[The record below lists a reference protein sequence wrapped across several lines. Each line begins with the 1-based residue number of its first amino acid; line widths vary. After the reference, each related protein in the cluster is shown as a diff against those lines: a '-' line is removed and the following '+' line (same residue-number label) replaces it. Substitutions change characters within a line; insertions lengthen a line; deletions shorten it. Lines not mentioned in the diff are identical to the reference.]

1 MTAPSG
7 PNSSSGNSPSNGH
20 ATNDHSVAGQNSG
33 PVSAP
38 TVPLKVYRELA
49 AELQA
54 TKALLDSVNTQNQYM
69 TRQNQQL
76 RQEVDRLVQSSLTLQ
91 QLVQSGQNH
100 AAASDI
106 ARQQAEA
113 VAAQLRPTRANP
125 TAPSAPPRTQ
135 SPDNKD
141 DKDNTPLFTE
151 ESVAPFAPET
161 ESSPREI
168 SGIWLWLTVFVIIV
182 TAFVAGFVVV
192 KPLLPSNNNG

>member
-1 MTAPSG
+1 M
-7 PNSSSGNSPSNGH
+7 
-20 ATNDHSVAGQNSG
+20 NDHSVAGQNSG

-113 VAAQLRPTRANP
+113 VAAQLRPTRTNP